1 MKKNKLIIP
10 LSFLAF
16 LLFSSIPH
24 PAHALQSLT
33 SGIGCISDG
42 SCTMN
47 DFVKLALG
55 ASKMILGISGSAALL
70 FFVYGGVTFLISG
83 GSQEKV
89 TKGKQILIGSVIGL
103 FIIFGSYTIIGFT
116 LKAMGITNTTKW
128 FTTDPNK
135 R

>member
-1 MKKNKLIIP
+1 MKKNKLILP
-10 LSFLAF
+10 
-16 LLFSSIPH
+16 LLFLTLIVLSSIPH
-24 PAHALQSLT
+24 PAHALQSLV
-33 SGIGCISDG
+33 SGIGCIG
-42 SCTMN
+42 SGTCGVN
-47 DFVKLALG
+47 DFVSLALN

-128 FTTDPNK
+128 FTTNPNK
-135 R
+135 

>member
-1 MKKNKLIIP
+1 MKKNKLIFI
-10 LSFLAF
+10 LSFF
-16 LLFSSIPH
+16 TLLIFSSIPH
-24 PAHALQSLT
+24 SAYALESLV
-33 SGIGCISDG
+33 SGIGCIGDG
-42 SCTMN
+42 TCQMN

-55 ASKMILGISGSAALL
+55 VSKMILGISGSAALL

-83 GSQEKV
+83 GSQERV
-89 TKGKQILIGSVIGL
+89 TKGKQIIIGSVIGL

>member
-1 MKKNKLIIP
+1 MKKNKLILIF
-10 LSFLAF
+10 S
-16 LLFSSIPH
+16 LLTIIAISSAPQ
-24 PAHALQSLT
+24 PAHALQSLV
-33 SGIGCISDG
+33 SGIGCIKTGD
-42 SCTMN
+42 CKMN

-89 TKGKQILIGSVIGL
+89 TKGKQIIIGSVIGL
-103 FIIFGSYTIIGFT
+103 FIIFGSYTIINFT
-116 LKAMGITNTTKW
+116 LEAMGITDTEKW

-135 R
+135 

>member
-1 MKKNKLIIP
+1 MKKNKLLFI
-10 LSFLAF
+10 LSLLVLLA
-16 LLFSSIPH
+16 FSSIPH

-47 DFVKLALG
+47 DFVLLALG

-83 GSQEKV
+83 GSQERV
-89 TKGKQILIGSVIGL
+89 TKGKQIIIGSVIGL
-103 FIIFGSYTIIGFT
+103 FIIFGSYTIVNFT
-116 LKAMGITNTTKW
+116 LRAMGITNTEKW
-128 FTTDPNK
+128 FTTNPNK
-135 R
+135 